1 MPGIIDLPKFN
12 YERRFGRNCCR
23 WTRFIWNLLVTQV
36 VTYIRTTP
44 TPLLLLFIP
53 NKFLV
58 RMMIYK
64 VQNNETKRKS
74 GGHDKTAATKRLSL
88 FLSIKAYVK
97 RSDVA
102 FY

>member
-1 MPGIIDLPKFN
+1 MCTGL
-12 YERRFGRNCCR
+12 
-23 WTRFIWNLLVTQV
+23 IWSLMVTQV

-58 RMMIYK
+58 CMILK
-64 VQNNETKRKS
+64 FKIMEEKEKR
-74 GGHDKTAATKRLSL
+74 GGHCKTAATKRSSL
-88 FLSIKAYVK
+88 FVSIKAYVK

-102 FY
+102 YF